1 MDCIFSI
8 LYFFFH
14 VLIASSISC
23 LCPQDIVCHLCFYFL
38 NVYSPPPPPWILYM
52 LLGCTMTFDWNGRKI
67 CNVLFMKVIVGRCIH
82 LWKLRHT
89 YSLIKGRRSRDR
101 MVVGQQP
108 IQLVP
113 ITAKVVSSNL
123 SHVELYSTQH
133 YVIKFISDLRQIG
146 GFLRVLRFLPPIE
159 LNATKTEILLKV
171 SLNTTTPNPG
181 CHM

>member
-1 MDCIFSI
+1 
-8 LYFFFH
+8 
-14 VLIASSISC
+14 
-23 LCPQDIVCHLCFYFL
+23 
-38 NVYSPPPPPWILYM
+38 
-52 LLGCTMTFDWNGRKI
+52 
-67 CNVLFMKVIVGRCIH
+67 
-82 LWKLRHT
+82 
-89 YSLIKGRRSRDR
+89 

-133 YVIKFISDLRQIG
+133 YVIKFISDFLRQIG
-146 GFLRVLRFLPPIE
+146 GFLRVLRFLPPIK